1 MVAKQGGRAKGR
13 CFPLMWFLL
22 AAGISMAHAGLPS
35 LPEAVGAQTLED
47 QRAMY
52 NISSVQLGHMTSNA
66 QLSNTQ
72 MQGAFASG
80 DNVLGAG
87 AFDHAQG
94 ISTVIQN
101 SGHNVIIQE
110 SLILNVN
117 VAP

>member
-1 MVAKQGGRAKGR
+1 MVAKQGGREGR
-13 CFPLMWFLL
+13 RVFPLALMVLL
-22 AAGISMAHAGLPS
+22 AGTSVAHAGSLD
-35 LPEAVGAQTLED
+35 LPEAVAAEALED

-52 NISSVQLGHMTSNA
+52 NISSVQLGQMTSNA
-66 QLSNTQ
+66 QVANTQ
-72 MQGAFASG
+72 MHGAFASG

-101 SGHNVIIQE
+101 SGHNVVIQE

>member
-1 MVAKQGGRAKGR
+1 MGAKRGSAWGRNG
-13 CFPLMWFLL
+13 FPLVLMLL
-22 AAGISMAHAGLPS
+22 VTAPVLAQTESLHLPT
-35 LPEAVGAQTLED
+35 AVGAETLEN

-80 DNVLGAG
+80 DNVLGTG

>member
-1 MVAKQGGRAKGR
+1 MFAKQKRR
-13 CFPLMWFLL
+13 WVLYRFPAGLVVLL
-22 AAGISMAHAGLPS
+22 AGIPVAHADS
-35 LPEAVGAQTLED
+35 LAMQGAVDAGTLEA

-52 NISSVQLGHMTSNA
+52 NVPSSQWGRLTSNA
-66 QLSNTQ
+66 QLADTQ
-72 MQGAFASG
+72 MQGEFASG
-80 DNVLGAG
+80 DNILGSG